1 MTNATMSLLVRV
13 FQSLEDTDDYIHSVA
28 EALERYRLT
37 GSLADEKALRME
49 ASKYLETTETYTP
62 F

>member
-13 FQSLEDTDDYIHSVA
+13 FQSLEDNDDYIHSVA